1 MTASV
6 THIMCPYLSC
16 ISWKLKI
23 GLSVVAGSQIKY
35 ESYFFSSLTNSEFN
49 KTIITFGWTVLQ
61 LHFQILTTLGYIE
74 KSTVPQQRDTYS
86 GLEHEEVQMMT
97 ECSFVSELFL

>member
-1 MTASV
+1 
-6 THIMCPYLSC
+6 
-16 ISWKLKI
+16 
-23 GLSVVAGSQIKY
+23 
-35 ESYFFSSLTNSEFN
+35 
-49 KTIITFGWTVLQ
+49 
-61 LHFQILTTLGYIE
+61 LTTLGYIE